1 MTELAPYIVGAA
13 MTRFGKSP
21 LGLTE
26 LVEEAVVGA
35 LRDAAM
41 SPDEIDLV
49 VFSNAVGG
57 LLQGQEMIRGQVSLR
72 GTGLLGKAIINV
84 ENACASGS
92 TALAIAGMAI
102 RSATAQR
109 VLVVGAEKLV
119 VHDKSATFA
128 AIGSARDMN
137 RTDADDDSGRSPFMD
152 IYAEEAKEYMSRSG
166 ATVADFAAVSV
177 KNRAHGALNPLA
189 QFGTETSVGEV
200 LASRLV
206 VDPLHLQMCSPI
218 SDGAAALVIT
228 AAPEASGRAIKVR
241 ASAVSSGTDRRTSGL
256 DSAST
261 RAARRAY
268 EQAGIDPSEVN
279 VAELHDAVASA
290 ELYSYEELQLA
301 APNAGVELLR
311 SGATALGG
319 RLPVNTSG
327 GLIARGHPLGATGC
341 AQLVELVGQLRGAN
355 GSRQVE
361 NARVALGHN
370 VGGWLG
376 DDGAVACV
384 TLLTREDRP

>member
-1 MTELAPYIVGAA
+1 
-13 MTRFGKSP
+13 
-21 LGLTE
+21 
-26 LVEEAVVGA
+26 
-35 LRDAAM
+35 
-41 SPDEIDLV
+41 
-49 VFSNAVGG
+49 
-57 LLQGQEMIRGQVSLR
+57 
-72 GTGLLGKAIINV
+72 
-84 ENACASGS
+84 
-92 TALAIAGMAI
+92 
-102 RSATAQR
+102 
-109 VLVVGAEKLV
+109 
-119 VHDKSATFA
+119 
-128 AIGSARDMN
+128 
-137 RTDADDDSGRSPFMD
+137 
-152 IYAEEAKEYMSRSG
+152 
-166 ATVADFAAVSV
+166 
-177 KNRAHGALNPLA
+177 
-189 QFGTETSVGEV
+189 
-200 LASRLV
+200 
-206 VDPLHLQMCSPI
+206 
-218 SDGAAALVIT
+218 
-228 AAPEASGRAIKVR
+228 
-241 ASAVSSGTDRRTSGL
+241 VSSGTDRRTSGL